1 MKKSI
6 LRTLSIGIPYFML
19 LFSNELPMTPKYLFI
34 YGLIIGA
41 CIELGYYAF
50 NDHQTENN

>member
-19 LFSNELPMTPKYLFI
+19 FISNELPKAPKYLFI
-34 YGLIIGA
+34 YGLIIGV

-50 NDHQTENN
+50 NGHKTENN

>member
-19 LFSNELPMTPKYLFI
+19 FISNELPKAPKYFFI
-34 YGLIIGA
+34 YGLIIGV